1 MLTSKEIKVLKKCV
15 EMANDWRGSLDPLD
29 FDDHDE
35 FIKSAM
41 EIISKLN
48 KLNKELKL
56 TS

>member
-48 KLNKELKL
+48 KELKPA
-56 TS
+56 S